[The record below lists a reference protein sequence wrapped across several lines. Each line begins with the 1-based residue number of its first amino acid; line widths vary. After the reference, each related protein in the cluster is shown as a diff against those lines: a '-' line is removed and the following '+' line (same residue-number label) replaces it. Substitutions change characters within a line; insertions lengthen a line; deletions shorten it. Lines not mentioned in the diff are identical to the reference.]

1 MGHKQRKRDKNA
13 ERKRRSRREDK
24 EVRVRFR
31 GPEAEAGETFSSF
44 RKKLMGR

>member
-13 ERKRRSRREDK
+13 EQKRRERRKDR

-44 RKKLMGR
+44 KKKLMGR